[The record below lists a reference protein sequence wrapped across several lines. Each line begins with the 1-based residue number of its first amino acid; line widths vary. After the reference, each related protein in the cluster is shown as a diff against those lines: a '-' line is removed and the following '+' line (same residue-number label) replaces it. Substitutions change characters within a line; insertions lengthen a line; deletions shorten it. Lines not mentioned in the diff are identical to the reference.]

1 MSEISQYESYKKK
14 LQGVCDENDLFFRF
28 VRTEYPI
35 TLTISPASA
44 DMTQIAMP
52 GVQDEDEASSPD
64 AAIVFSIKD
73 GILSYKTSQTFTI
86 SDALLSKIKNLFKKL
101 HYFWLQYFF
110 RELIEKGVLT
120 TSTMPVIDE
129 DDAEDFNPDSE
140 EDDEE
145 EDFDEYLE
153 VEDSNTL
160 DADLDEAVRIVR
172 QENKATADLLVR
184 RMSISRGMASYLLR
198 RMENT
203 GIIGPED
210 DAGHHEVLPVDVPED
225 EE

>member
-14 LQGVCDENDLFFRF
+14 LQGVCDENDLVFRF

-35 TLTISPASA
+35 TLTIS
-44 DMTQIAMP
+44 
-52 GVQDEDEASSPD
+52 
-64 AAIVFSIKD
+64 
-73 GILSYKTSQTFTI
+73 
-86 SDALLSKIKNLFKKL
+86 DALFSKIKNLFKKL

>member
-14 LQGVCDENDLFFRF
+14 LQGVCDENDLVFRF

-35 TLTISPASA
+35 TLTISPASV
-44 DMTQIAMP
+44 DMAQIAMP

-64 AAIVFSIKD
+64 ATIVFSIKD
-73 GILSYKTSQTFTI
+73 GILSYKISQTFTI
-86 SDALLSKIKNLFKKL
+86 SDALFSKIKNLFKKL
-101 HYFWLQYFF
+101 HYFWLQFFF
-110 RELIEKGVLT
+110 RELIEKGMLT

-184 RMSISRGMASYLLR
+184 RMSISRGIASYLLR

-210 DAGHHEVLPVDVPED
+210 DAGRHEVLPVAVPED

>member
-14 LQGVCDENDLFFRF
+14 LQGVCDENDLVFRF

-86 SDALLSKIKNLFKKL
+86 SDALFSKIKNLFKK
-101 HYFWLQYFF
+101 
-110 RELIEKGVLT
+110 K
-120 TSTMPVIDE
+120 D
-129 DDAEDFNPDSE
+129 
-140 EDDEE
+140 
-145 EDFDEYLE
+145 
-153 VEDSNTL
+153 
-160 DADLDEAVRIVR
+160 
-172 QENKATADLLVR
+172 TA
-184 RMSISRGMASYLLR
+184 S
-198 RMENT
+198 
-203 GIIGPED
+203 
-210 DAGHHEVLPVDVPED
+210 
-225 EE
+225 

>member
-14 LQGVCDENDLFFRF
+14 LQGVCDENDLVFRF

-86 SDALLSKIKNLFKKL
+86 SDALFSKIKNLFKKL

-153 VEDSNTL
+153 VEDSNTP
-160 DADLDEAVRIVR
+160 
-172 QENKATADLLVR
+172 ATAPTPHRASRTPSRPYLTAARSPSTPLSCT
-184 RMSISRGMASYLLR
+184 SITPPS
-198 RMENT
+198 
-203 GIIGPED
+203 
-210 DAGHHEVLPVDVPED
+210 
-225 EE
+225 